1 MFCFINKKLLSLTET
16 VDDVEVFPVD
26 FTNDLYTDLSK
37 IGLELEKILLD
48 RKLLW
53 NNKPVPGVLIIWDGL
68 DVEIKELIDITKD
81 FRGDEMM
88 LPDRSVINYA
98 VGHPRAIIKWTA
110 SLHKIKTLGKL
121 RSVMDED
128 SVYKKIA
135 WWASRLELRLYRS

>member
-1 MFCFINKKLLSLTET
+1 MFCFINKKLLPLSET

-26 FTNDLYTDLSK
+26 FTDDLYTDLSK
-37 IGLELEKILLD
+37 IGLELETILLD

-53 NNKPVPGVLIIWDGL
+53 NNKPVPKVLIIWDSL
-68 DVEIKELIDITKD
+68 DVEIKKLIDISKD

-88 LPDRSVINYA
+88 LQNKGMINYA
-98 VGHPRAIIKWTA
+98 IGHPRAIIKWTA

-121 RSVMDED
+121 RSILSED
-128 SVYKKIA
+128 TVYKRIT